1 MARWFRTLCMAL
13 IVALA
18 AASQPAGA
26 MDMATA
32 MPAGLSQCEQCP
44 DDDGSEPCVVACL
57 AAWPALA
64 PALSVPVAV
73 TSLAFACRRPDVLA
87 GCAGPPEPQ
96 PPRVLARG

>member
-1 MARWFRTLCMAL
+1 MARWLRTLCMAL

-32 MPAGLSQCEQCP
+32 MPADLSQCDGCP
-44 DDDGSEPCVVACL
+44 DDDGSEPCAVACL

-64 PALSVPVAV
+64 PAIAVPA
-73 TSLAFACRRPDVLA
+73 SIANMAFSCRRPDVLA

-96 PPRVLARG
+96 PPRLPARR